1 MKEDPSHLSPEEHF
15 KAERIAWLVA
25 GFLRQTLSPE
35 EQDELDSWVAESDH
49 NVQLFEELID
59 EKTYHLI
66 PKRPW
71 SRRFFP
77 WAMAASVLGII
88 GTIYFVKR
96 KPEMESI
103 SQVVKIPEIVL
114 ATARGIQY
122 QMNLPDGTR
131 VWLNAQSFLSYP
143 ASFPGVK
150 RTVELKGEAFFE
162 VAKNKNQPFDVK
174 AGGADIQAT
183 GTEFDVNAYEDEK
196 VVTTTLLEG
205 SVKII
210 TQNNTVLL
218 NPNEKGIWNK
228 NGKINLVRNINPNE
242 STAWKSG
249 MFSFQQEDIYSVMR
263 QLARWYNVDI
273 RYNGTILQNHFTARL
288 ERSLPLSKV
297 LKLLEGTGGVHF
309 SIQDKTIMVSP

>member
-1 MKEDPSHLSPEEHF
+1 MKEDLSHLSPEEHF

-35 EQDELDSWVAESDH
+35 EQDELDSWVAGSDH

-59 EKTYHLI
+59 EKTYHPI
-66 PKRPW
+66 PKRPL

-88 GTIYFVKR
+88 GTIYFLKR
-96 KPEMESI
+96 KPAAVSI
-103 SQVVKIPEIVL
+103 SQAVKTREIVL
-114 ATARGIQY
+114 STAKGIQY

-131 VWLNAQSFLSYP
+131 VWLNAQSFLRYP
-143 ASFPGVK
+143 PSFSGEK
-150 RTVELKGEAFFE
+150 RTVELKGEAFFV

-174 AGGADIQAT
+174 AGGAEIQAT

-196 VVTTTLLEG
+196 EVTTTLLQG

-218 NPNEKGIWNK
+218 KPNERGIWNK
-228 NGKINLVRNINPNE
+228 NGIINTVKNINPNE

-249 MFSFQQEDIYSVMR
+249 MF
-263 QLARWYNVDI
+263 
-273 RYNGTILQNHFTARL
+273 
-288 ERSLPLSKV
+288 
-297 LKLLEGTGGVHF
+297 
-309 SIQDKTIMVSP
+309 